1 MLPSPDFLTAVK
13 VSVLTIFNYF
23 TSVTCLWRHRTSM
36 TNENRPQAL
45 LFEELWNFR
54 ETAHER
60 ELAYAE
66 HDDARNWHH

>member
-1 MLPSPDFLTAVK
+1 M
-13 VSVLTIFNYF
+13 TI
-23 TSVTCLWRHRTSM
+23 
-36 TNENRPQAL
+36 ENRPRLATL

-54 ETAHER
+54 EAALQR